1 MSHEQTKTNVI
12 RLCSPYIYLGHR
24 VTHDHSAYIHSTE
37 SPNTAKTCHSINGT
51 LSIEQWR
58 DGTNP
63 SLPEDNKWMC
73 RRHVYFGIDGTK
85 LCRRWYNCLQWATAR
100 CLLRMLQVYYC
111 ECDAFFFLV
120 DGWVVWVAQNNF
132 LMSPVCCFAFVA
144 RLCLSRNHRI
154 WRASHSHPRTLQ
166 SPISYS
172 PATTYRAFTPFSI
185 MCRKQNETKILK
197 HRSNP
202 SNGD

>member
-1 MSHEQTKTNVI
+1 MAHWASSNEETVQTHHCPRTINECAAGTFISESTGQNFAADDIIVCNGQPRDACFVCFK
-12 RLCSPYIYLGHR
+12 YII
-24 VTHDHSAYIHSTE
+24 A
-37 SPNTAKTCHSINGT
+37 NAT
-51 LSIEQWR
+51 L
-58 DGTNP
+58 
-63 SLPEDNKWMC
+63 
-73 RRHVYFGIDGTK
+73 
-85 LCRRWYNCLQWATAR
+85 
-100 CLLRMLQVYYC
+100 
-111 ECDAFFFLV
+111 FFLV

-144 RLCLSRNHRI
+144 RLCLCLSRIHGI

-172 PATTYRAFTPFSI
+172 PATIYRAFTPFSI

>member
-24 VTHDHSAYIHSTE
+24 VTHDYSAYIHSTE
-37 SPNTAKTCHSINGT
+37 SPNTAKTCHSTNGT

-58 DGTNP
+58 DGTNT

-111 ECDAFFFLV
+111 ECDAFFFFGRRLGRV
-120 DGWVVWVAQNNF
+120 GGAKQLFDVAC
-132 LMSPVCCFAFVA
+132 LLLCVRRSFVFVFVTHSWD
-144 RLCLSRNHRI
+144 LTRI
-154 WRASHSHPRTLQ
+154 PFTPSHS
-166 SPISYS
+166 SISYLLLS
-172 PATTYRAFTPFSI
+172 GYNISRLHSI
-185 MCRKQNETKILK
+185 
-197 HRSNP
+197 
-202 SNGD
+202 

>member
-58 DGTNP
+58 DGTNT

-111 ECDAFFFLV
+111 ECDAFFFWSTAGSC
-120 DGWVVWVAQNNF
+120 GWRKTTFWCR
-132 LMSPVCCFAFVA
+132 LFVA
-144 RLCLSRNHRI
+144 LRSSLVCVCVCHAFMGFDAHPIHTLALFNLLSLTLRLQHIAPSLHLVLCA
-154 WRASHSHPRTLQ
+154 AS
-166 SPISYS
+166 
-172 PATTYRAFTPFSI
+172 
-185 MCRKQNETKILK
+185 KTKPK
-197 HRSNP
+197 Y
-202 SNGD
+202 